1 MTDFDPQM
9 DGVMTTHWEGFGAG
23 REYERKQIVQWLR
36 SLDAESGDINRHL
49 PTTLANWIE
58 EGMHNAA

>member
-1 MTDFDPQM
+1 MSDRIVTEYDCAVAYEA
-9 DGVMTTHWEGFGAG
+9 GVQQ
-23 REYERKQIVQWLR
+23 ERAAIVKWLR
-36 SLDAESGDINRHL
+36 SLDAESWDINRHL

>member
-1 MTDFDPQM
+1 MTDRIVTEFDCA
-9 DGVMTTHWEGFGAG
+9 VAYEAGAQQ
-23 REYERKQIVQWLR
+23 ERKQIVQWLR

-58 EGMHNAA
+58 EGMHNA